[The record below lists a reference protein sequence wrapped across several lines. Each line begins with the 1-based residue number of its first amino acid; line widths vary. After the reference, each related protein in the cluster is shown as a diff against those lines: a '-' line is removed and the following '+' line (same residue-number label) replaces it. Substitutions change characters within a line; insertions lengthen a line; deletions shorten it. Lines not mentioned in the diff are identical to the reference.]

1 MNPTIIRMLFTGVFA
16 LSGLGLA
23 GAIEL
28 TGGDTPGWLIAIT
41 AAATAYLFG
50 HVRANGFDGKKNK

>member
-1 MNPTIIRMLFTGVFA
+1 MMFTGAFA
-16 LSGLGLA
+16 LGGLGLA

-41 AAATAYLFG
+41 AAASAYLFG
-50 HVRANGFDGKKNK
+50 HVQANGFDGKKNH